1 MGALDGKVV
10 LVTGG
15 GNGIGR
21 DCALI
26 AAQEGAK
33 VVVNDLGG
41 GLKGGDEGDA
51 GPAEAVAREI
61 RAAGGEAVS
70 NSESVTSM
78 KAVQGMVEQARDTFG
93 GLHAVI
99 NPAGIL
105 RDVMFHKM
113 SEDDWDRVIDV
124 HMRGSFNVARATIE
138 LFREQNDGAYM
149 FFTSTSGLFGNV
161 GQANYGAA
169 KMGIAGLSRII
180 AMEGARNNVRSN
192 CLAPVAWTRM
202 TQSVPVKD
210 EAAAARRAVMAETIR
225 ADQPARFSV
234 AMVAPA
240 AAHVSGQIFGASGE
254 NIILYSQPRPV
265 ETVTKEEG
273 WTVQSILDEA
283 VPKMAPKFFDLNRGP
298 LPGGNNAQA
307 GRRQAGV
314 LSSAFPG
321 QVHAWPGFPT
331 AISASENR
339 QTFASDKTR
348 LRPWTWIPPPVFAP
362 SPPGTS
368 VSTDGCSRASP
379 QPESTV
385 GPSVRPARPGPRT
398 FASLVPPR
406 RPSMRA
412 SGPAC
417 AAGRKPPRNSAPGT
431 VRPTRSPGPWP

>member
-1 MGALDGKVV
+1 MGALSGKVV

-33 VVVNDLGG
+33 VIVNDLGG
-41 GLKGGDEGDA
+41 GLKGEDEGSA
-51 GPAEAVAREI
+51 GPAEAVAAEI

-70 NSESVTSM
+70 NSDSVTSFR
-78 KAVQGMVEQARDTFG
+78 AVQGMVEQARDTFG

-113 SEDDWDRVIDV
+113 SEAEWDSVIDV

-149 FFTSTSGLFGNV
+149 FFTSTSGLIGNV

-192 CLAPVAWTRM
+192 CIAPVAWTRM

-210 EAAAARRAVMAETIR
+210 EAAAKRREMMAQMIR
-225 ADQPARFSV
+225 ADQPARLSV
-234 AMVAPA
+234 AMITPA
-240 AAHVSGQIFGASGE
+240 AANVSGQIFGASGE

-265 ETVTKEEG
+265 ETVTKESG
-273 WTVQSILDEA
+273 WTIETILSEA
-283 VPKMAPKFFDLNRGP
+283 IPKMEEKFTPLSRPPLASQGAAAP
-298 LPGGNNAQA
+298 
-307 GRRQAGV
+307 
-314 LSSAFPG
+314 
-321 QVHAWPGFPT
+321 
-331 AISASENR
+331 
-339 QTFASDKTR
+339 
-348 LRPWTWIPPPVFAP
+348 AP
-362 SPPGTS
+362 
-368 VSTDGCSRASP
+368 A
-379 QPESTV
+379 
-385 GPSVRPARPGPRT
+385 
-398 FASLVPPR
+398 
-406 RPSMRA
+406 
-412 SGPAC
+412 
-417 AAGRKPPRNSAPGT
+417 N
-431 VRPTRSPGPWP
+431 

>member
-1 MGALDGKVV
+1 MGALTGKVV

-41 GLKGGDEGDA
+41 GLKGEDEGSA
-51 GPAEAVAREI
+51 SAAEMVAQEI

-70 NSESVTSM
+70 NSESVTSL
-78 KAVQGMVEQARDTFG
+78 KAVEGMVEQARDTFG

-113 SEDDWDRVIDV
+113 SEQDWDRVIDV
-124 HMRGSFNVARATIE
+124 HMRGSFNVARATID

-149 FFTSTSGLFGNV
+149 FFTSTSGLFGNI

-192 CLAPVAWTRM
+192 CLAPVAWARM

-210 EAAAARRAVMAETIR
+210 EAAVARRAVMAEKIR

-240 AAHVSGQIFGASGE
+240 ASHVSGQIFGASGE
-254 NIILYSQPRPV
+254 NIILYSQPRPI

-273 WTVQSILDEA
+273 WSVETILSEA
-283 VPKMAPKFFDLNRGP
+283 VPAMAPKFFDLNRAVM
-298 LPGGNNAQA
+298 PGAQPA
-307 GRRQAGV
+307 
-314 LSSAFPG
+314 
-321 QVHAWPGFPT
+321 
-331 AISASENR
+331 
-339 QTFASDKTR
+339 KT
-348 LRPWTWIPPPVFAP
+348 
-362 SPPGTS
+362 S
-368 VSTDGCSRASP
+368 
-379 QPESTV
+379 
-385 GPSVRPARPGPRT
+385 
-398 FASLVPPR
+398 
-406 RPSMRA
+406 
-412 SGPAC
+412 
-417 AAGRKPPRNSAPGT
+417 
-431 VRPTRSPGPWP
+431 

>member
-1 MGALDGKVV
+1 MGALEGKVV

-41 GLKGGDEGDA
+41 GLKGEDEGSA
-51 GPAEAVAREI
+51 GPAEAVAQEI
-61 RAAGGEAVS
+61 RAKGGEAVS
-70 NSESVTSM
+70 NSDSVTNLD
-78 KAVQGMVEQARDTFG
+78 AVYGMVDLAKKTFG

-113 SEDDWDRVIDV
+113 TEAEWDAVIAV

-149 FFTSTSGLFGNV
+149 FFTSTSGLYGNI

-180 AMEGARNNVRSN
+180 AMEGARNNVRAN

-210 EAAAARRAVMAETIR
+210 EAAAARRQMMAEKIR

-234 AMVAPA
+234 AMITPA
-240 AAHVSGQIFGASGE
+240 ASKVSGQIFGASGE
-254 NIILYSQPRPV
+254 SIILYSQPRPI
-265 ETVTKEEG
+265 ETVTKDEG
-273 WTVQSILDEA
+273 WTVASILSEA
-283 VPKMAPKFFDLNRGP
+283 VPKMAPKFCSLERGP
-298 LPGGNNAQA
+298 MGAA
-307 GRRQAGV
+307 
-314 LSSAFPG
+314 SA
-321 QVHAWPGFPT
+321 A
-331 AISASENR
+331 
-339 QTFASDKTR
+339 
-348 LRPWTWIPPPVFAP
+348 
-362 SPPGTS
+362 
-368 VSTDGCSRASP
+368 P
-379 QPESTV
+379 QP
-385 GPSVRPARPGPRT
+385 A
-398 FASLVPPR
+398 
-406 RPSMRA
+406 
-412 SGPAC
+412 
-417 AAGRKPPRNSAPGT
+417 AAG
-431 VRPTRSPGPWP
+431 

>member
-1 MGALDGKVV
+1 MGALEGKVV

-41 GLKGGDEGDA
+41 SLKGDDEGSA
-51 GPAEAVAREI
+51 SAAEKVAQEI

-70 NSESVTSM
+70 NSDSVTSLR
-78 KAVQGMVEQARDTFG
+78 AVEGMVEQARDTFG

-149 FFTSTSGLFGNV
+149 FFTSTSGLFGNI

-210 EAAAARRAVMAETIR
+210 EAAAARRQVMAEKIR

-234 AMVAPA
+234 AMIAPA
-240 AAHVSGQIFGASGE
+240 AANVSGQIFGASGE
-254 NIILYSQPRPV
+254 TITLYSQPRPV

-273 WTVQSILDEA
+273 WTVDTILSEA
-283 VPKMAPKFFDLNRGP
+283 VPKMQPKFFDLNRAP
-298 LPGGNNAQA
+298 QA
-307 GRRQAGV
+307 A
-314 LSSAFPG
+314 
-321 QVHAWPGFPT
+321 
-331 AISASENR
+331 
-339 QTFASDKTR
+339 
-348 LRPWTWIPPPVFAP
+348 PPQK
-362 SPPGTS
+362 
-368 VSTDGCSRASP
+368 
-379 QPESTV
+379 QP
-385 GPSVRPARPGPRT
+385 A
-398 FASLVPPR
+398 
-406 RPSMRA
+406 
-412 SGPAC
+412 
-417 AAGRKPPRNSAPGT
+417 
-431 VRPTRSPGPWP
+431 

>member
-1 MGALDGKVV
+1 MGALTGKVV

-26 AAQEGAK
+26 AAAEGAK

-41 GLKGGDEGDA
+41 GLKGEDEGSQ
-51 GPAEAVAREI
+51 GPAEKVVQEI

-70 NSESVTSM
+70 NSDSVTNY
-78 KAVQGMVEQARDTFG
+78 KAVQGMVEQAMDTFG

-149 FFTSTSGLFGNV
+149 FFTSTSGLLGNI

-180 AMEGARNNVRSN
+180 AMEGARNNIRSN

-202 TQSVPVKD
+202 TQSVPIKD
-210 EAAAARRAVMAETIR
+210 EAQAARRAVMAEKIR

-234 AMVAPA
+234 AMVSPA
-240 AAHVSGQIFGASGE
+240 AANVSGQIFGASGE
-254 NIILYSQPRPV
+254 NIILYSQPLAI

-273 WTVQSILDEA
+273 WTVDTILSEA
-283 VPKMAPKFFDLNRGP
+283 IPKMAPKFFDV
-298 LPGGNNAQA
+298 Q
-307 GRRQAGV
+307 
-314 LSSAFPG
+314 
-321 QVHAWPGFPT
+321 
-331 AISASENR
+331 
-339 QTFASDKTR
+339 
-348 LRPWTWIPPPVFAP
+348 
-362 SPPGTS
+362 
-368 VSTDGCSRASP
+368 
-379 QPESTV
+379 
-385 GPSVRPARPGPRT
+385 RPA
-398 FASLVPPR
+398 
-406 RPSMRA
+406 
-412 SGPAC
+412 PA
-417 AAGRKPPRNSAPGT
+417 PAPAK
-431 VRPTRSPGPWP
+431 S

>member
-1 MGALDGKVV
+1 MGALSGKVV

-33 VVVNDLGG
+33 VIVNDLGG
-41 GLKGGDEGDA
+41 GLKGEDEGSA
-51 GPAEAVAREI
+51 GPAEAVAAEI

-70 NSESVTSM
+70 NSDSVTSFR
-78 KAVQGMVEQARDTFG
+78 AVQGMVEQARDTFG

-113 SEDDWDRVIDV
+113 SEAEWDSVIDV

-149 FFTSTSGLFGNV
+149 FFTSTSGLIGNV

-192 CLAPVAWTRM
+192 CIAPVAWTRM

-210 EAAAARRAVMAETIR
+210 EAAAKRREMMAQMIR
-225 ADQPARFSV
+225 ADQPARLSV
-234 AMVAPA
+234 AMITPA
-240 AAHVSGQIFGASGE
+240 AANVSGQIFGASGE

-265 ETVTKEEG
+265 ETVTKESG
-273 WTVQSILDEA
+273 WTIETILSEA
-283 VPKMAPKFFDLNRGP
+283 IPKMEEKFTP
-298 LPGGNNAQA
+298 L
-307 GRRQAGV
+307 
-314 LSSAFPG
+314 
-321 QVHAWPGFPT
+321 
-331 AISASENR
+331 
-339 QTFASDKTR
+339 
-348 LRPWTWIPPPVFAP
+348 
-362 SPPGTS
+362 
-368 VSTDGCSRASP
+368 
-379 QPESTV
+379 
-385 GPSVRPARPGPRT
+385 ARPPL
-398 FASLVPPR
+398 ASQGAAPAAAP
-406 RPSMRA
+406 A
-412 SGPAC
+412 S
-417 AAGRKPPRNSAPGT
+417 
-431 VRPTRSPGPWP
+431 

>member
-1 MGALDGKVV
+1 MGALNGKVV

-41 GLKGGDEGDA
+41 GLKGEDEGSA
-51 GPAEAVAREI
+51 TAAETVCQEI

-70 NSESVTSM
+70 NSDSVTNLD
-78 KAVQGMVEQARDTFG
+78 AVYGMVDLAKKTFG

-113 SEDDWDRVIDV
+113 TEQDWDAVIAV

-149 FFTSTSGLFGNV
+149 FFTSTSGLFGNI

-180 AMEGARNNVRSN
+180 AMEGARNNVRAN

-202 TQSVPVKD
+202 TQSVPIKD
-210 EAAAARRAVMAETIR
+210 EAAAARRAVMAEKIR

-240 AAHVSGQIFGASGE
+240 ASSVSGQVFGASGE
-254 NIILYSQPRPV
+254 NIILYSQPRPI
-265 ETVTKEEG
+265 ETCSKPEGEG
-273 WTVQSILDEA
+273 WTVDSIIKEA
-283 VPKMAPKFFDLNRGP
+283 IPKMAPKFFDLNRAP
-298 LPGGNNAQA
+298 MA
-307 GRRQAGV
+307 GSQ
-314 LSSAFPG
+314 
-321 QVHAWPGFPT
+321 
-331 AISASENR
+331 
-339 QTFASDKTR
+339 
-348 LRPWTWIPPPVFAP
+348 
-362 SPPGTS
+362 
-368 VSTDGCSRASP
+368 
-379 QPESTV
+379 QPAKQ
-385 GPSVRPARPGPRT
+385 PA
-398 FASLVPPR
+398 
-406 RPSMRA
+406 
-412 SGPAC
+412 
-417 AAGRKPPRNSAPGT
+417 
-431 VRPTRSPGPWP
+431 